1 MAQEVLMAVEMQRR
15 KLLILE
21 NDRSLRR
28 ELEQIFSDLDVT
40 STETSDQ
47 ALALVRRLEPDVVL
61 FDLGAAREPAV
72 AAQSL
77 ELLRQILNLA
87 PDTKII
93 AMTEHDARELAVQA
107 VGLGAADFYHKPL
120 DAGVLSIVVR
130 RAFRIR
136 ELEEE
141 NWRLRE
147 QTGSMA
153 LDGIIGVSDAMRSLC
168 RSIEKVAPTNAT
180 VLLLGDSGTG
190 KELLARAVHRLS
202 GRSHKPF
209 VAINC
214 AAIPDTLLES
224 ELFGY
229 EKGAFTG
236 AAKRTPGKLESA
248 DTGTIFLDEIGEMPA
263 SLQAKMLRVLQER
276 TVERIG
282 GRTPIPLDLR
292 IVCATN
298 RNLDA
303 LIGAGTFR
311 DDLYYRISEVTVRV
325 PPLRERQGDGL
336 LLAQFLL
343 QQMAERFGRPTRGL
357 APDAI
362 RAIQAHRWPGN
373 VRELENR
380 IKGAVIMAEGA
391 VVTAND
397 LGLQD
402 PGDDPEYLNLR
413 VARQRAEAQAARQA
427 LAVAKGNLSRA
438 AELLGVTRPTLYDL
452 LEKHRIDAAQF
463 GRNAPPSEPAPDQ
476 TATRGPCRRPA
487 SGLARLPQLTVSS
500 DCRSPRRTTSSRVP
514 PSCRRLPQ
522 SSMCLRAGWRRRTS
536 RGRRCRRES
545 RPCNSAT
552 RFRSGSCSP

>member
-1 MAQEVLMAVEMQRR
+1 MAQELLPAAQLQRR

-21 NDRSLRR
+21 NDRSLRS

-40 STETSDQ
+40 SSETSEQ
-47 ALALVRRLEPDVVL
+47 ALVLVRRLEPDVVL

-77 ELLRQILNLA
+77 QLLRQILNLS

-93 AMTEHDARELAVQA
+93 AMTEHDARELAVAA

-120 DAGVLSIVVR
+120 DGGVLSIVVR

-147 QTGSMA
+147 RTGSMA
-153 LDGIIGVSDAMRSLC
+153 LDGIIGVSDSMRSVC
-168 RSIEKVAPTNAT
+168 RAIEKVAPTNAT

-202 GRSHKPF
+202 GRSHLQF

-214 AAIPDTLLES
+214 AAIPDNLLES

-236 AAKRTPGKLESA
+236 AAKRTPGKLEA
-248 DTGTIFLDEIGEMPA
+248 ANGGTIFLDEIGEMPA

-292 IVCATN
+292 IICATN
-298 RNLDA
+298 RNLES
-303 LIGAGTFR
+303 LISTQAFR
-311 DDLYYRISEVTVRV
+311 DDLFYRISEVALRV
-325 PPLRERQGDGL
+325 PPLRERQGDSL
-336 LLAQFLL
+336 LLAQIFL
-343 QQMAERFGRPTRGL
+343 QEMAERFGRPTRGL
-357 APDAI
+357 SPDAI
-362 RAIQAHRWPGN
+362 RAIQAHKWPGN

-380 IKGAVIMAEGA
+380 IKGAVIMADGP
-391 VVTAND
+391 VVTASD
-397 LGLQD
+397 LGLED
-402 PGDDPEYLNLR
+402 PGVDPEYLNLR
-413 VARQRAEAQAARQA
+413 VARQRAEAQAVRQS
-427 LAVAKGNLSRA
+427 LAVAGGNLSRA

-452 LEKHRIDAAQF
+452 LARHQIEAAQF
-463 GRNAPPSEPAPDQ
+463 GRSAPTPPPPQRAPD
-476 TATRGPCRRPA
+476 
-487 SGLARLPQLTVSS
+487 
-500 DCRSPRRTTSSRVP
+500 
-514 PSCRRLPQ
+514 
-522 SSMCLRAGWRRRTS
+522 
-536 RGRRCRRES
+536 
-545 RPCNSAT
+545 
-552 RFRSGSCSP
+552 

>member
-1 MAQEVLMAVEMQRR
+1 VVAGNWPRMAGQELPTSIDKQRR
-15 KLLILE
+15 RLLILC
-21 NDRSLRR
+21 DDQGMRR
-28 ELEQIFSDLDVT
+28 ELEKIFSDLDVT
-40 STETSDQ
+40 ASEICDQ
-47 ALALVRRLEPDVVL
+47 VPVLVRRVEPDVVL
-61 FDLGAAREPAV
+61 LDFGAARAPAD
-72 AAQSL
+72 ATQSL
-77 ELLRQILNLA
+77 ALLRDIVKLS
-87 PDTKII
+87 PDTRII
-93 AMTEHDARELAVQA
+93 AMTEYNARELAVAA

-153 LDGIIGVSDAMRSLC
+153 LEGIIGVSDTMRSLC
-168 RSIEKVAPTNAT
+168 RAIEKVAPTNAT

-190 KELLARAVHRLS
+190 KELLARALHRLS
-202 GRSHKPF
+202 ARSHQPF

-236 AAKRTPGKLESA
+236 AAKRTLGRLESA
-248 DTGTIFLDEIGEMPA
+248 DHGTVFLDEIGEIPA
-263 SLQAKMLRVLQER
+263 SLQAKLLRFLQER
-276 TVERIG
+276 SVERIG

-292 IVCATN
+292 IICATN
-298 RNLDA
+298 RNLEA
-303 LIGAGTFR
+303 QIGSGGFR

-325 PPLRERQGDGL
+325 PPLRERQGDSL

-343 QQMAERFGRPTRGL
+343 QEMAERFGKPTRGL

-362 RAIQAHRWPGN
+362 RAIQKHPWPGN

-391 VVTAND
+391 VVTASD

-402 PGDDPEYLNLR
+402 PTEDLEYLNLR
-413 VARQRAEAQAARQA
+413 VARQRAEVQAVRHA
-427 LAVAKGNLSRA
+427 LAIAGGNLSRA
-438 AELLGVTRPTLYDL
+438 AELLGVTRPTVYDL
-452 LEKHRIDAAQF
+452 LERHHIDAAQF
-463 GRNAPPSEPAPDQ
+463 A
-476 TATRGPCRRPA
+476 
-487 SGLARLPQLTVSS
+487 
-500 DCRSPRRTTSSRVP
+500 
-514 PSCRRLPQ
+514 
-522 SSMCLRAGWRRRTS
+522 
-536 RGRRCRRES
+536 
-545 RPCNSAT
+545 
-552 RFRSGSCSP
+552 RSGTPADEPVTPT

>member
-1 MAQEVLMAVEMQRR
+1 MAQELLPAAQMQRR

-21 NDRSLRR
+21 NDRGLRR
-28 ELEQIFSDLDVT
+28 ELEQIFADLDVT
-40 STETSDQ
+40 STETSEQ
-47 ALALVRRLEPDVVL
+47 ALVLVRRLEPDVVL

-77 ELLRQILNLA
+77 ELLRQILNLS

-93 AMTEHDARELAVQA
+93 AMTEHDARELAVAA

-120 DAGVLSIVVR
+120 DGGVLSIVVR

-147 QTGSMA
+147 RTGSMA
-153 LDGIIGVSDAMRSLC
+153 LEGIIGVSDAMRSVC
-168 RSIEKVAPTNAT
+168 RAIEKVAPTNAT

-202 GRSHKPF
+202 GRSHLQF

-214 AAIPDTLLES
+214 AAIPDNLLES

-236 AAKRTPGKLESA
+236 AARTTPGKLEA
-248 DTGTIFLDEIGEMPA
+248 ANGGTVFLDEIGEMPA

-292 IVCATN
+292 IICATN
-298 RNLDA
+298 RKLDV
-303 LIGAGTFR
+303 LIGTGDFR
-311 DDLYYRISEVTVRV
+311 DDLYYRISEVAIRI
-325 PPLRERQGDGL
+325 PPLRERQGDSL
-336 LLAQFLL
+336 LLAQLL
-343 QQMAERFGRPTRGL
+343 VQEMAERFGRPTRGL

-380 IKGAVIMAEGA
+380 IKGAVIMAEGS
-391 VVTAND
+391 VVTASD

-402 PGDDPEYLNLR
+402 PGDDPDYLNLR
-413 VARQRAEAQAARQA
+413 VARQRAEAQAVRQS
-427 LAVAKGNLSRA
+427 LAVARGNLSRA
-438 AELLGVTRPTLYDL
+438 AKLLGVTRPTLYDL
-452 LEKHRIDAAQF
+452 LAKNQIDATQF
-463 GRNAPPSEPAPDQ
+463 GRSAATPDDPSLGDGSPEP
-476 TATRGPCRRPA
+476 
-487 SGLARLPQLTVSS
+487 
-500 DCRSPRRTTSSRVP
+500 
-514 PSCRRLPQ
+514 
-522 SSMCLRAGWRRRTS
+522 
-536 RGRRCRRES
+536 REE
-545 RPCNSAT
+545 
-552 RFRSGSCSP
+552 

>member
-1 MAQEVLMAVEMQRR
+1 MTNLPGVQSAAPSEMQRR

-21 NDRSLRR
+21 NDRALRR
-28 ELEQIFSDLDVT
+28 ELEKIFADLDVT
-40 STETSDQ
+40 AADTSDQ
-47 ALALVRRLEPDVVL
+47 VLALVRRIEPDVVL
-61 FDLGAAREPAV
+61 FDLGAAKDGAT
-72 AAQSL
+72 ATKGL
-77 ELLRQILNLA
+77 ELLRQILHLT

-147 QTGSMA
+147 RTGAMA
-153 LDGIIGVSDAMRSLC
+153 LEGIIGVSDAMRALS

-190 KELLARAVHRLS
+190 KELLARAIHRLS
-202 GRSHKPF
+202 TRSHQPF

-236 AAKRTPGKLESA
+236 AAKRTAGKLESA
-248 DTGTIFLDEIGEMPA
+248 DGGTLFLDEIGEMPA
-263 SLQAKMLRVLQER
+263 SLQAKLLRVLQER

-282 GRTPIPLDLR
+282 GRTPIPFDLR
-292 IVCATN
+292 FICATN
-298 RNLDA
+298 RNLDQQIA
-303 LIGAGTFR
+303 AGAFR
-311 DDLYYRISEVTVRV
+311 DDLYYRVSEVTVRV
-325 PPLRERQGDGL
+325 PPLRDRQGDSL
-336 LLAQFLL
+336 LLAQFIL
-343 QQMAERFGRPTRGL
+343 QEMSARFGRPTRGL

-362 RAIQAHRWPGN
+362 RAVQAHRWPGN

-391 VVTAND
+391 VVTASD

-402 PGDDPEYLNLR
+402 PGEYSEFLNLR
-413 VARQRAEAQAARQA
+413 VARQRAESQAVRQA
-427 LAVAKGNLSRA
+427 LAVSRGNLSRA
-438 AELLGVTRPTLYDL
+438 AEMLGVTRPTLYDL
-452 LEKHRIDAAQF
+452 LERHRIEAAQF
-463 GRNAPPSEPAPDQ
+463 GRNAQAAEAAPAVAVPDP
-476 TATRGPCRRPA
+476 TPGET
-487 SGLARLPQLTVSS
+487 
-500 DCRSPRRTTSSRVP
+500 
-514 PSCRRLPQ
+514 
-522 SSMCLRAGWRRRTS
+522 
-536 RGRRCRRES
+536 
-545 RPCNSAT
+545 
-552 RFRSGSCSP
+552 